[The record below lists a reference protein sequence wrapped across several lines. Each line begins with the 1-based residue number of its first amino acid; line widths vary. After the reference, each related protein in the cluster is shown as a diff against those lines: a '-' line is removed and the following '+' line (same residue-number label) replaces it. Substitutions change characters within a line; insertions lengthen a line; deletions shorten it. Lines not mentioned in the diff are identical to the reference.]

1 GGDAADSFSDFR
13 VGAAQFKPVLRV
25 GMPSNPLF
33 SGDAGYA
40 AAFDQAVAHLRSLGH
55 SIVPINFAP
64 LHAVAQLLYGGP
76 WVAERHTVVQT
87 LLESDPAAFDPT
99 VRRVIEAARAFSATD
114 AFRGQYTLRAARRD
128 TATLWQQVDLLMV
141 PTAPGHPRHTDVDA
155 DPVGTN
161 STLGTYTNFV
171 NLLGWSA
178 LAVPYGFTPGG
189 LPFGVTFIAPGASDA
204 ALARFGHAWQAQLA
218 LPLGAT
224 PRKLS
229 AQDSVVAWPASTA
242 TLPLAVVG
250 AHLSGQPLNGQL
262 VERGATLR
270 EATRTAPHYGL
281 FALPGT
287 SPPKPG
293 LLRVASGGSA
303 IELEVWDMPVT
314 ELGSFLAL
322 IRAPLGLGSVELADR
337 QWVHGF
343 LCESHAVTTARDV
356 SSFGGWLAYLS
367 SLALPT
373 AAH

>member
-1 GGDAADSFSDFR
+1 
-13 VGAAQFKPVLRV
+13 
-25 GMPSNPLF
+25 
-33 SGDAGYA
+33 
-40 AAFDQAVAHLRSLGH
+40 RSLGH